1 MCTRYGKSRRPRRCR
16 CPEACGG
23 PYRMGVNGAHN
34 TVEGN
39 VGAYNTVYVRVVMEY
54 CFVQGMV
61 PGTVVLTCE
70 PCLAIL
76 RTSHCPYRAGVPG
89 RLISV
94 GSDRASRRRTVSRGW
109 AYSRSESAGSESE
122 VVFGLG
128 LPIGEAV
135 RRRLESEVSA
145 LVGEVGRSSR
155 RVGVVPLRPVL
166 SVGDWN
172 APSACCFRFL
182 GRPMSCMLSTWAKP
196 WRGSRSPRDSGFMNP
211 T

>member
-1 MCTRYGKSRRPRRCR
+1 VSRVSANPGRRDAGSKSK
-16 CPEACGG
+16 
-23 PYRMGVNGAHN
+23 
-34 TVEGN
+34 
-39 VGAYNTVYVRVVMEY
+39 
-54 CFVQGMV
+54 
-61 PGTVVLTCE
+61 VVLG
-70 PCLAIL
+70 P
-76 RTSHCPYRAGVPG
+76 
-89 RLISV
+89 
-94 GSDRASRRRTVSRGW
+94 
-109 AYSRSESAGSESE
+109 
-122 VVFGLG
+122 G

-172 APSACCFRFL
+172 APSACGFRFL